1 MTPCLSPTPPGIPG
15 HPEAHRKGKR
25 LSEGGIF
32 KNTMANMHFLFIL
45 QPRLSPLETRQID
58 SQPQ

>member
-1 MTPCLSPTPPGIPG
+1 MTPCLSLTPPGIPG
-15 HPEAHRKGKR
+15 HPKAHQKGMG
-25 LSEGGIF
+25 EWGTF
-32 KNTMANMHFLFIL
+32 KNTMANVHLLFIL